1 MITLILSVLLKGAGS
16 FLLRAKDALATLTIN
31 LFTINKQYQYYQTG
45 EPDVVSR

>member
-16 FLLRAKDALATLTIN
+16 FLLKAKGALATLTVN
-31 LFTINKQYQYYQTG
+31 LFKINKHYHYYQTG